1 MRKAC
6 MALGLTL
13 LAPAAYSAPLVD
25 IYAGAYSWNAELSG
39 TVSSGG
45 DDISFDRDL
54 DFDKTRENVL
64 YIGLE
69 HPIPVLPNV
78 RLRHSEVSD
87 SARNTLS
94 RQITFGG
101 ETFNIADAVS
111 SSYDLEMT
119 DLTLYYSPLN
129 NWVKLDLGLNVRR
142 LEAEFNIASSTDS
155 ARESASETIPM
166 LHLAARGNLP
176 FSGFYAGGEVNVV
189 SYDGSK
195 LQDTNVYLG
204 WTSDFLLGVQVGYNR
219 LDLELDDVSDLDSD
233 FSLKGPYL
241 ALTFTF

>member
-1 MRKAC
+1 MRKAFTV
-6 MALGLTL
+6 LSLTL
-13 LAPAAYSAPLVD
+13 LAPAAYSAPLID
-25 IYAGAYSWNAELSG
+25 IYAGAYSWNAELDG

-45 DDISFDRDL
+45 EDISFKRDL

-64 YIGLE
+64 YVGLE
-69 HPIPVLPNV
+69 HPIPMLPNV
-78 RLRHSEVSD
+78 RLRHSEISD

-94 RQITFGG
+94 RAITFAG
-101 ETFNIADAVS
+101 ETFNVSEAVS
-111 SSYDLEMT
+111 ASYDLEMT

-129 NWVKLDLGLNVRR
+129 NWLKLDLGLNVRR
-142 LEAEFNIASSTDS
+142 LEAEFSIASAAGR

-176 FSGFYAGGEVNVV
+176 FSGFYAGGEVNAI

-195 LQDTNVYLG
+195 LHDTNVYVG

-233 FSLKGPYL
+233 FSLKGPYV